1 MRRTW
6 INTTRFSPP
15 SWDGRRGSRKL
26 SPTVL
31 STTFSEKPS
40 KQFSISNE
48 IELGLSKDPFAGLF
62 SWTLSHPSRA
72 FCEIKPVFESQ
83 SELVEYAMS
92 NVIAVEDHGL
102 AAEVSNEITKIALA
116 KINNEWRAWVNVH
129 SDFSFDER
137 KLDNM
142 LMASL
147 YWIILDRDDRR
158 CVLCAETHLLTIH
171 HVIQKRRNV
180 LKSAPPFGRS
190 VPTNL
195 VTLCRSCHSMFD
207 PAILS

>member
-1 MRRTW
+1 
-6 INTTRFSPP
+6 
-15 SWDGRRGSRKL
+15 
-26 SPTVL
+26 
-31 STTFSEKPS
+31 
-40 KQFSISNE
+40 
-48 IELGLSKDPFAGLF
+48 
-62 SWTLSHPSRA
+62 
-72 FCEIKPVFESQ
+72 
-83 SELVEYAMS
+83 MS